1 MDALD
6 KKRLRQDKKNLSRRQ
21 HTQEAREGLFIKE
34 YIRHKYPDVYDEAG
48 SFYNYINKTYP
59 TKKDLRKTDEFKA
72 MTMGYA
78 FVAKS
83 GDKVLKKPCQVY
95 RAISDLSGQSYTL
108 TCFKTPETATETP
121 QSTTETPKKVQKTME
136 LKIPLLPTEVITRT
150 ETVQENPSTARTET
164 VQENPSTARTE
175 TVQENPSTA
184 RTETVQENPST
195 ARTETVQE
203 NPSTARTETVQE
215 NPSTARTETV
225 QENPSTARTETVQEN
240 PSTARTET
248 VQENPLT
255 AAYDH
260 SMHEDTLNEE
270 ISQETYEAIIAE
282 LRQDPDL
289 HKIMDDIEVDMDL
302 DLMLEED
309 RFEQELY
316 NLW

>member
-83 GDKVLKKPCQVY
+83 GDKVLKKTCQVY

-136 LKIPLLPTEVITRT
+136 LKIPLLPTEVIT
-150 ETVQENPSTARTET
+150 
-164 VQENPSTARTE
+164 
-175 TVQENPSTA
+175 
-184 RTETVQENPST
+184 
-195 ARTETVQE
+195 
-203 NPSTARTETVQE
+203 RTETVQE

>member
-95 RAISDLSGQSYTL
+95 GAISDLSGQSYTL

-136 LKIPLLPTEVITRT
+136 LKIPLLPTEVIT
-150 ETVQENPSTARTET
+150 RTET

>member
-1 MDALD
+1 MEETA
-6 KKRLRQDKKNLSRRQ
+6 KKRLRQEKKNLSRRQ
-21 HTQEAREGLFIKE
+21 HTQEAREALFIKD
-34 YIRHKYPDVYDEAG
+34 YIRYKYPDVYDEAG
-48 SFYNYINKTYP
+48 SFYNYINKTYS
-59 TKKDLRKTDEFKA
+59 TKKDLRKTDEFKTL
-72 MTMGYA
+72 TMGYT

-95 RAISDLSGQSYTL
+95 QAISDLSGQSFTL
-108 TCFKTPETATETP
+108 TCFKPPETATETP
-121 QSTTETPKKVQKTME
+121 QSATETPKKVQKTME

-150 ETVQENPSTARTET
+150 EIVQENPSTARTEI

-175 TVQENPSTA
+175 IVQENPSTA
-184 RTETVQENPST
+184 RTEI
-195 ARTETVQE
+195 
-203 NPSTARTETVQE
+203 
-215 NPSTARTETV
+215 V

-260 SMHEDTLNEE
+260 SMHEDILNEE
-270 ISQETYEAIIAE
+270 ISQETYEAILAE

-289 HKIMDDIEVDMDL
+289 HKIMDDIEQDMDV
-302 DLMLEED
+302 DLMLEQD

>member
-59 TKKDLRKTDEFKA
+59 TKKDLQKTDEFKA

-175 TVQENPSTA
+175 TVQENP
-184 RTETVQENPST
+184 
-195 ARTETVQE
+195 
-203 NPSTARTETVQE
+203 
-215 NPSTARTETV
+215 
-225 QENPSTARTETVQEN
+225 
-240 PSTARTET
+240 
-248 VQENPLT
+248 LT